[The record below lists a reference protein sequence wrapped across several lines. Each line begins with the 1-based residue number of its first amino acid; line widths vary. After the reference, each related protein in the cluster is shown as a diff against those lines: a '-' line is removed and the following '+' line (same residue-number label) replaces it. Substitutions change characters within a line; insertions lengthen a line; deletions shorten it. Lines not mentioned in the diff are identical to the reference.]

1 MLSFER
7 ILCLINTRSARV
19 TDLSLVPRIKTL
31 TIALTIFV
39 SFSFLQASERVI
51 RGEIHGIDGD
61 EGAWVGVVTGEPSF
75 VDRHV
80 IPHEKFGLSDRSE
93 NPKNW
98 TFTPT
103 GEFELITR
111 VEEEAVLL
119 VVAKNRLPIEVKLQP
134 NGDVDPLELSLS
146 PGVNLNGIVQTKDGK
161 PIAGATISISPNSKS
176 YELPYAVRSK
186 WVTGADGS
194 FRLGGIEEHHHY
206 LLGVTADGFAPVILA
221 GFRVPEGGIERLE
234 IGIEEGYFVTG
245 RVVDEAGKP
254 IPDIEVKTTW
264 KRASFKVVE
273 SDGTFAVES
282 RNGHSFLDTGTLSQ
296 SDGSFRIG
304 PFAKGTTGSLYAGSP
319 SVGTA
324 ITSEVSAPY
333 NGLELRL
340 GQEFIRGRV
349 IDAASGAPLQKFT
362 VHMYRGESRRH
373 TVESTEG
380 VFDLSV
386 FPIDK
391 NGTNIT
397 INAPG
402 YSQWT
407 RQVFEG
413 SSGEYDLGDIALE
426 TERPIRGVI
435 RNGGTGSPM
444 EGVRVFGVRDSYYE
458 PVHFAPVS
466 LLTWEGFAVSDKKGR
481 FTLQGAPSRVDRL
494 TVLVPSTS
502 FASVDLPTNAEELD
516 IELNLDGVVEGSLI
530 LPDGTPVKGV
540 IEFNGSSWVWP
551 RKFRTEGSFRVE
563 NLVPDAYTLKAETD
577 VGLVQERTVVLKTSE
592 RVTDFDLIVQPG
604 WSASGTITGLEGLE
618 RVEITAEDPE
628 SRVLVRKRFENGE
641 YVIHGLPHDVT
652 IVART
657 SLGHTLS
664 RDFHN
669 GNEHASTVDFH
680 FEDESQLTG
689 WLTTGG
695 KPLRG
700 VSLKIEPEN
709 SSAVAV
715 NVTTTASGRYEAR
728 RLSDGRHT
736 IRTDTGH
743 SFEVEIA
750 GDTVFDIEL
759 PENSLSGIVRGER
772 TRRPVG
778 DGFVRLVGADAS
790 SAEHTLEISK
800 RIGSDGTFLFE
811 GLIAGAY
818 DIQIDY
824 PNAEGV
830 SNRMRIEGP
839 ETIELWVQCANT
851 QECFEGSRDDQRLR
865 ITN

>member
-1 MLSFER
+1 MSFFKR
-7 ILCLINTRSARV
+7 NLCLINTRSARV

-39 SFSFLQASERVI
+39 SFGFLEASENVI
-51 RGEIHGIDGD
+51 RGQIHGFDDD
-61 EGAWVGVVTGEPSF
+61 EGVWVGIVTGEPSF

-146 PGVNLNGIVQTKDGK
+146 PGVNLNGVVQTKDGK
-161 PIAGATISISPNSKS
+161 PIAGATISFSPNSKS

-194 FRLGGIEEHHHY
+194 FRLGGLEEHHHY

-221 GFRVPEGGIERLE
+221 GFRVPEGGIERLK
-234 IGIEEGYFVTG
+234 IRIEEGYFVAG
-245 RVVDEAGKP
+245 KVVDEAGKP
-254 IPDIEVKTTW
+254 ISDIEIKSRW
-264 KRASFKVVE
+264 KRDSLKVVE
-273 SDGTFAVES
+273 SDGTFTVES
-282 RNGHSFLDTGTLSQ
+282 NNGYSFLDTGTLSQ

-304 PFAKGTTGSLYAGSP
+304 PFAKGATGSLYAGSP

-362 VHMYRGESRRH
+362 VHMHMYRGESRRH
-373 TVESTEG
+373 MVESTEG

-391 NGTNIT
+391 NGTEIT
-397 INAPG
+397 ITASG
-402 YSQWT
+402 YSPWI
-407 RQVFEG
+407 RQIFGG
-413 SSGEYDLGDIALE
+413 SSGEYDLGELALE
-426 TERPIRGVI
+426 KERSIQGVI
-435 RNGGTGSPM
+435 RNGGSGSPM
-444 EGVRVFGVRDSYYE
+444 NGVRVFGIRDQPYVKGVVYDG
-458 PVHFAPVS
+458 VAI
-466 LLTWEGFAVSDKKGR
+466 SDQTGK
-481 FTLQGAPSRVDRL
+481 FTLKGLRSSVDRL
-494 TVLVPSTS
+494 MLLVPHIAI
-502 FASVDLPTNAEELD
+502 ASVDLPSNAEEHD
-516 IELNLDGVVEGSLI
+516 IELNLDGVLEGSLM
-530 LPDGTPVKGV
+530 LPDGTPVEGE
-540 IEFNGSSWVWP
+540 IYLRGSSWLWP
-551 RKFRTEGSFRVE
+551 WSISTEGTFRFE
-563 NLVPDAYTLKAETD
+563 NLVSDTYTIKAETD
-577 VGLVQERTVVLKTSE
+577 AGLVQERTVVLNASE
-592 RVTDFDLIVQPG
+592 RVSDFDLVAQPG
-604 WSASGTITGLEGLE
+604 WSASGTISGLEGPE
-618 RVEITAEDPE
+618 RVEITAQDPE
-628 SRVLVRKRFENGE
+628 SNMLVRKRFENGE
-641 YVIHGLPHDVT
+641 YVIHGLPPEVT

-657 SLGHTLS
+657 SS
-664 RDFHN
+664 RHALVKDFHN
-669 GNEHASTVDFH
+669 GNEHTSTVDFD
-680 FEDESQLTG
+680 FEHKSQLTG

-700 VSLKIEPEN
+700 VSLKIKPE
-709 SSAVAV
+709 SSSGVVA
-715 NVTTTASGRYEAR
+715 NVTTTESGRYEAR

-743 SFEVEIA
+743 SFEVEID
-750 GDTVFDIEL
+750 GETTFDIEL
-759 PENSLSGIVRGER
+759 PENSLSGVVRGER
-772 TRRPVG
+772 TKRPVG
-778 DGFVRLVGADAS
+778 DGSVRLVRTDES
-790 SAEHTLEISK
+790 SAERAFEISK
-800 RIGSDGTFLFE
+800 RIGSDGTFHFE
-811 GLIAGAY
+811 GLVAGEY
-818 DIQIDY
+818 GVHIDY
-824 PNAEGV
+824 PHADTV
-830 SNRMRIEGP
+830 SSRMRIEGP

-851 QECFEGSRDDQRLR
+851 QECIEGSRDDQRLR